1 MKKLLIALTA
11 LMIVFAQPSF
21 SEAATAKAYPK
32 KISVIINTGQ
42 SASIYLAG
50 NYQLRNKQTGQTT
63 ILTYVTLSLKHDGS
77 TVVATYPNGS
87 QKSTSGF
94 DVEEV
99 VTEIAVFTAQT
110 DMRKGA
116 STSYA
121 IVQTFKAGEG
131 ADYLT
136 SFTNSVTGE
145 VWYRVQENSSKS
157 LGWVPAKNVKR
168 ISGSSLNTSRVNS
181 GTSYRGS
188 YQVKPT
194 SSKQIQL
201 VNYLDMEDYLKGV
214 VPNEMPASWNKEA
227 LKAQAIAAR
236 SYASHDLLLYDSA
249 RSQVYKGY
257 SGENSLANTAIKET
271 EGLVVR
277 YNGKVVQTF
286 FYSTSGGRTANAW
299 DVWGSSKTT
308 FPYLASVEDKYE
320 VSPYS
325 NWSETFTPATILQ
338 KFGFPATAKL
348 YDITTESTAANGE
361 VTGVTV
367 KTSAG
372 DKTIK
377 GNEGV
382 IRGLFPINKVSGYT
396 TLYSSWFTLKA
407 TKTQPGVS
415 VQTPDGV
422 VELPEMKGQ
431 KVLTPTGEITLSESE
446 VQVQTPSGITS
457 ATGGTG
463 EVTSITVN
471 GKGFGHR
478 IGMSQYGAKGY
489 AEKGMLAADI
499 MKHYFPGTTVS
510 K

>member
-1 MKKLLIALTA
+1 MKKLLTA
-11 LMIVFAQPSF
+11 LAALIILFVQPAF
-21 SEAATAKAYPK
+21 SEAATGKAYPK
-32 KISVIINTGQ
+32 KISVIVQTGQ

-50 NYQLRNKQTGQTT
+50 NYQLKNLQTGQTA
-63 ILTYVTLSLKHDGS
+63 ILTYVTLNLNHDGS
-77 TVVATYPNGS
+77 TVVATYPGGS

-99 VTEIAVFTAQT
+99 TTEIAQFTT
-110 DMRKGA
+110 ETEMRSGA
-116 STSYA
+116 TTGYP

-131 ADYLT
+131 ADYIN
-136 SFTNSVTGE
+136 SFTNAAGE
-145 VWYRVQENSSKS
+145 VWYNVRPQAGKS
-157 LGWVPAKNVKR
+157 AGWVIAKNVKR
-168 ISGSSLNTSRVNS
+168 VSASTLNTSRVNS

-188 YQVKPT
+188 YHVKPT
-194 SSKQIQL
+194 SNKQIQL
-201 VNYLDMEDYLKGV
+201 VNFLDMEDYLKGV
-214 VPNEMPASWNKEA
+214 VPNEMPALWHKEA

-320 VSPYS
+320 ASPYS
-325 NWSETFTPATILQ
+325 NWTETFTPASILP
-338 KFGFPATAKL
+338 KFGLPVTATL
-348 YDITTESTAANGE
+348 YDITTENNGANGE

-372 DKTIK
+372 DKTIR

-382 IRGLFPINKVSGYT
+382 IRGLFPVNKVSGYT
-396 TLYSSWFTLKA
+396 TLYSSWFTLKS
-407 TKTQPGVS
+407 TKTQPGVA

-422 VELPEMKGQ
+422 VDLPEMKGQ
-431 KVLTPTGEITLSESE
+431 MVLTPTGEITLSDSE
-446 VQVQTPSGITS
+446 VQVQTSSGIVS

-489 AEKGMLAADI
+489 AENGMRAADI